1 MWGKNTELSIKNF
14 NIGIEKMPKDLIYSL
29 LKLKKACAKANGQL
43 KEIDQDVAQSIND
56 AVDEI
61 LVEDFMRFFP
71 LSIWQTGSGTQTNM
85 NVNEVIA
92 NKSKGKIHP
101 NDHVNRGQS
110 TNDVFPSGMQIMAV
124 LMIENKLLKS
134 IDNLIKAFDNLN
146 EKYGSTIKTG
156 RTHYQDATPL
166 TFGQEISAW
175 TAMLEDGKTE
185 VENSLTSLKQLP
197 IGGTAVGTG
206 LNTNEKFDEFVCV
219 ALNEDLGCTFIP
231 LENKFMGISSV
242 NAMMNAHHGLSLL
255 ATNLMKIGNDL
266 RFLASGPRTGI
277 GEINLPE
284 NEPGSSIMPGKVNP
298 TQIEALTMVCLQVMS
313 NHQALLLANS
323 QRHLQLN
330 VYLPLV
336 AYNFW
341 QSVRLLSDSITSFT
355 KKCVEGITINKK
367 KMQDNLEKTLMT
379 ATILTK
385 ELGYDY
391 VTELV
396 KKAHKESKSIKEVI
410 MELGVLDEK
419 SSKN

>member
-185 VENSLTSLKQLP
+185 VEDSLTSLKQLL
-197 IGGTAVGTG
+197 IGGT
-206 LNTNEKFDEFVCV
+206 
-219 ALNEDLGCTFIP
+219 FIH